1 MLSVTGSCC
10 TAGRFVRQGQS
21 RIATGAAFLTSAL
34 RISEEVSDIRKRDLC
49 RSLSLILN
57 EGGDSEW
64 LFLYLMYTIQAKCET
79 NLYVT

>member
-1 MLSVTGSCC
+1 MNDISAEMLRCKAAVWRADGTSGGS
-10 TAGRFVRQGQS
+10 G
-21 RIATGAAFLTSAL
+21 
-34 RISEEVSDIRKRDLC
+34 IRKRDLC

-64 LFLYLMYTIQAKCET
+64 LFLYLLYTIQAKCET